1 MDQRG
6 VAMITT
12 VGFAGP
18 DVRSDVKVT
27 VGDAPEPNLTINSSV
42 ASMYGKSIRQ
52 QVELILQEFGNPNVE
67 VTLDDSGA
75 LPFVLDARMEAAL
88 CRHLSLP
95 LPALEFRESSARR
108 YRPRRTRL
116 YIPGNSPKFMP
127 NAGIHGADGIILD
140 LEDSVPPEEK
150 FAALALVRRALLTID
165 FGGAESIVRI
175 NNLDDIASLAPAEP
189 DAFLIPKVD
198 SAEQLWEISEFL
210 DENDCSSALIAIIES
225 ALGVERA
232 FEIAASTPRLVAM
245 TLGVEDYLADIHA
258 TARHATNWANGR
270 IMNAARAAG
279 ISPLASVTSVIDN
292 DAYIRE
298 YSGQMKELGFEGIGC
313 IHPRQI
319 AHVHRAF
326 APTSEEL
333 EFAQKVITQF
343 EAALKEG
350 MGAIAVNG
358 KMVDAPVY
366 RQAQRT
372 LESAERT

>member
-1 MDQRG
+1 
-6 VAMITT
+6 MITT

-52 QVELILQEFGNPNVE
+52 QMELILQEFGNPNVE

-225 ALGVERA
+225 ALGVEQA
-232 FEIAASTPRLVAM
+232 FEIAASTTRLVAM

-326 APTSEEL
+326 APTSAEL

-350 MGAIAVNG
+350 TGAIAVNG

-372 LESAERT
+372 LEWAERT